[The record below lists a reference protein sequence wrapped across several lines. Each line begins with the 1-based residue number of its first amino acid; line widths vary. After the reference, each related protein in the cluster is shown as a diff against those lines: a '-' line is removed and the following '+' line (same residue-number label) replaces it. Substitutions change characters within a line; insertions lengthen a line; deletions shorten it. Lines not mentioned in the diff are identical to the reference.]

1 MEETA
6 RDAAAVSSR
15 PNRDSESELV
25 RRKRLKKLS
34 PNEPS
39 VPPPQPSPS
48 AMSRSH
54 STPSASPADPGKIGD
69 LTRKNSEPSPSR
81 TDTAGLGFGVHDLV
95 KVDKSPK
102 PWYGVIKYK
111 GEIDGCPGTFAGV
124 EMVCFSTKFSLYC
137 SILY

>member
-15 PNRDSESELV
+15 PNRDSESELI
-25 RRKRLKKLS
+25 RRKRLEKL
-34 PNEPS
+34 EPS
-39 VPPPQPSPS
+39 APPPQPSPS

-54 STPSASPADPGKIGD
+54 STPSASPADPRKIGD
-69 LTRKNSEPSPSR
+69 LARKNSEPSPSK
-81 TDTAGLGFGVHDLV
+81 TDTAGLSFGVHDLV

-111 GEIDGCPGTFAGV
+111 GEIDGCRGTFAGV
-124 EMVCFSTKFSLYC
+124 EMVCF
-137 SILY
+137 